1 MKKLS
6 FLAVFV
12 LAAALPAGQAARAQV
27 PEQVAASTQAAERHV
42 QGLRL
47 EQRGD
52 DKGAFS
58 AFLEAAEGGY
68 APAQRRLGEIY
79 DIGNSAVKRN
89 YEESI
94 RWYEKARAGGERIPP
109 LTSPIP
115 SFSTA
120 P

>member
-79 DIGNSAVKRN
+79 DKGNAAVERD
-89 YEESI
+89 YETAI
-94 RWYEKARAGGERIPP
+94 RWYQRAREQGVSIPK
-109 LTSPIP
+109 PI
-115 SFSTA
+115 TRA
-120 P
+120 PR